1 MSEYNVQEL
10 TVEEI
15 IKTGF
20 IFKIPDYQRG
30 YRWGVNEIKDL
41 LSDINEIKDP
51 ERPIDVLVGKEHI
64 EKYCLQPVV
73 FDTVEENNNYM
84 IVVDGQQRLTSL
96 FLIVSFLSKVLSTK
110 KSKIEDRLIEEN
122 IDDEI
127 IKNLFNT
134 FESIYK
140 LEYVNLERE
149 SIFTNVKNR
158 TVPILT
164 LTNLD

>member
-41 LSDINEIKDP
+41 LSDINEIKDS

-96 FLIVSFLSKVLSTK
+96 FLIVSFLSKVLSTN

-149 SIFTNVKNR
+149 SIFTNVLLAES
-158 TVPILT
+158 V
-164 LTNLD
+164 